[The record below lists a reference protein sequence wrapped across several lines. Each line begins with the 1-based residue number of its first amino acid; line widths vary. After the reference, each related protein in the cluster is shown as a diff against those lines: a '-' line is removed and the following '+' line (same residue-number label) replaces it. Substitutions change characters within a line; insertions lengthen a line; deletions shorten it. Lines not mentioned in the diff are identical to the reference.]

1 MTWSSQHVVF
11 GIPELRA
18 LRLPGACQARAGRVP
33 RVRLSRAACV
43 PAAGRGLGCR
53 LAAAGLW
60 ERLVRRGMCGA
71 PQTVGGVVGSHKRGS
86 GCRTDLLSI
95 VVCG

>member
-1 MTWSSQHVVF
+1 MTWS
-11 GIPELRA
+11 
-18 LRLPGACQARAGRVP
+18 GACRARAGRVP
-33 RVRLSRAACV
+33 GAWQARAEGSAFQSRVRAGCWARA
-43 PAAGRGLGCR
+43 GLGCR

-71 PQTVGGVVGSHKRGS
+71 PQTIGGFVGSHKRGS

>member
-1 MTWSSQHVVF
+1 MRCGCQV
-11 GIPELRA
+11 RA
-18 LRLPGACQARAGRVP
+18 GRVPVAWQARAGRMPGACRGFGFPEP
-33 RVRLSRAACV
+33 RACRL
-43 PAAGRGLGCR
+43 LGCR

-71 PQTVGGVVGSHKRGS
+71 PQTVGGFVGSHKRGS

>member
-1 MTWSSQHVVF
+1 MRC
-11 GIPELRA
+11 G
-18 LRLPGACQARAGRVP
+18 CQARAGRVSGTCRARAEGSAFQS
-33 RVRLSRAACV
+33 RVRAGCWARA
-43 PAAGRGLGCR
+43 GLGCR

-60 ERLVRRGMCGA
+60 ERLVRRGMSGA

-86 GCRTDLLSI
+86 RCRTDSLSI

>member
-1 MTWSSQHVVF
+1 MRC
-11 GIPELRA
+11 G
-18 LRLPGACQARAGRVP
+18 CQARAGRVP
-33 RVRLSRAACV
+33 GACRARAEGSAFQSRVRAGCWARA
-43 PAAGRGLGCR
+43 GLGCR

-71 PQTVGGVVGSHKRGS
+71 PRTVGGFVGSHKRGS